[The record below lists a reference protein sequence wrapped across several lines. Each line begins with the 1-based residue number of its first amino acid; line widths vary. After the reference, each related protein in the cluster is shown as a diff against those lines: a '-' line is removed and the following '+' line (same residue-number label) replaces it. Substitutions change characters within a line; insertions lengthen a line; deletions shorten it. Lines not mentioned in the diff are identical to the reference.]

1 MNFNAKCHKGV
12 HLALKQ
18 VTFFRHKTAI
28 FDGKLLF
35 FLLHFQ
41 IDDLLISDKH
51 IYNKKAE
58 AAAKKIG
65 VDYSVFVLII
75 TEKCLWMRRWS
86 GKTVSKEQ

>member
-1 MNFNAKCHKGV
+1 MNFYTKCHKGV

-18 VTFFRHKTAI
+18 VTVFRHKTAI

-51 IYNKKAE
+51 MCSVLNIL
-58 AAAKKIG
+58 
-65 VDYSVFVLII
+65 VDTYGHKL
-75 TEKCLWMRRWS
+75 ES
-86 GKTVSKEQ
+86 GKYRISKDGISTILEFEI